1 MVDSLMRDKH
11 FNNSKLIL
19 YFFIFCNLVLGDL
32 LNKRPVAKK
41 VEGFMARQ
49 V

>member
-1 MVDSLMRDKH
+1 MVESLMRDKH
-11 FNNSKLIL
+11 FNNSKLNFNCL
-19 YFFIFCNLVLGDL
+19 YLYNLVLGDL